1 MMAKLQMQDIFPKEI
16 KIKMLKKFHSFP
28 ISKTLPN
35 NHKSI
40 FLFTQVLL
48 NQQQNQMRTLTRK
61 LTDEELKS
69 ELMKIPS
76 WQLVQ
81 EEKRNVIRRKFVFK
95 DFKQAWQF
103 MNKVATKADEVS
115 IVSKINCCHRG
126 VYLS

>member
-1 MMAKLQMQDIFPKEI
+1 
-16 KIKMLKKFHSFP
+16 
-28 ISKTLPN
+28 
-35 NHKSI
+35 
-40 FLFTQVLL
+40 
-48 NQQQNQMRTLTRK
+48 MRTLTRK

-103 MNKVATKADEVS
+103 MNKVATKADEMDHHPEWFNVYNKVD
-115 IVSKINCCHRG
+115 IV
-126 VYLS
+126 LSTHDCGGLSERDILLASFIDQQVPSE